1 MNSSEQSPERRIMV
15 NRGKGKGGEKV
26 TNNGSFVTQ
35 HLAFNLAATLGRIV
49 PLNSMNAY
57 KDKLTGV
64 S

>member
-1 MNSSEQSPERRIMV
+1 MV